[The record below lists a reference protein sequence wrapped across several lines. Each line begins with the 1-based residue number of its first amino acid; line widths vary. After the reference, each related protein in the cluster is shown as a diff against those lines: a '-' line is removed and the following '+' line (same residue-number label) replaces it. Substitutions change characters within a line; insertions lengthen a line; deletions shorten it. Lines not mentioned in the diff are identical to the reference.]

1 MEDKYQQL
9 YDYISTNQKYSSL
22 LSDGVTP
29 ESFKEMYVSG
39 DKNMSS
45 LFQVMALDDDKPF
58 ETGDMSAFSKDF
70 FGVEKKNDQLPDP
83 PDPSESFLSAYPSVR
98 PSAVASSRADQL
110 EEQGPGDSDYT
121 IRPGFNALFGVPD
134 VEVSREPQ
142 FLKGIVGD
150 VVNSIP
156 VLGEIFDHAARATA
170 TGYSNVKTMDEARFM
185 FNNPSEES
193 VQEFFVEMMRH
204 QKNLEDYGE
213 SEDMQNFLTSANKYI
228 KEDGNS
234 MGGFKALAENP
245 QVAYE
250 FLLQSGLNNLDP
262 KAIEEGLKV
271 FTTGIISGGAT
282 GFSFAG
288 PFGVIPGMLTGG
300 RLSVPFAMAAAGGEV
315 ESVMS
320 SIEFLNEELQ
330 KEGLDFT
337 PENILTILQDDEK
350 YKSIRNRALTRKVT
364 ISMIDG
370 TLGSLFSQALRAVR
384 VAEKANTAVLVGTQI
399 AADVATGGG
408 GEMLARE
415 LADQPQDP
423 LEITLEAATGP
434 VTQTPVNLVSTYVGV
449 RQEIANK
456 RAQNALYNKPNRYF
470 INDARVDADAF
481 SDVVETATNEQLLQ
495 LNIRVEND
503 ERMSGYLERKVELAQ
518 IEESLPQGAS
528 PEQRSQLIELETRLR
543 RLEGKTGRTPETQ
556 RKKYNNDI
564 DAIVNSIVDEAE
576 STAPV
581 DPKVVSDSARKLDV
595 VEDAENEGA
604 AINEQERLEQEEKKN
619 KENREGAKNLREAQ
633 KDDGIFEKKSY
644 GLGNAKEF
652 FADVLK
658 GRTGFQRRWL
668 NARRFMPRSMFRAS
682 ESKEAFTAVEM
693 NNVRI
698 HAKEFGRLEAD
709 VSKENRDEWASQFDE
724 VLRGGK
730 AGNLLNPS
738 AISLAKEMRTN
749 VDNLSLRLIN
759 EGAVK
764 MSEVD
769 AIVSNL
775 DTYLTRSYKLFD
787 QKNWK
792 DQLASQEGQTIVN
805 QAKDRLRRSNYEN
818 IVGLAEQD
826 AYRNPDGTL
835 NKNYTPENNP
845 KQLDFHELMEERLDG
860 KIAAILNKD
869 GNSFAS
875 NPKLTSKDLNVLKER
890 KEVPVEIRALM
901 GEFSDP
907 IQNYAQTI
915 LRQSQLAEANRAL
928 NSIKKAGMGV
938 YLFNQPDGEFNVQ
951 IASEGSEA
959 LSPLNGLYTTREIAD
974 EFNKSGM
981 SMDFKGPSEKLMGAG
996 FAGWMK
1002 VTGSVKW
1009 AKTIGSV
1016 GTHFKNVFGNLG
1028 FMWANGHVPMELRET
1043 HKVIRN
1049 DIGSMSD
1056 AELNAKMNK
1065 YISLGIVKQSAGLGE
1080 VKSMLGEEGNFDDVV
1095 GTRLDSKGKKLFQR
1109 GKKYAEDL
1117 YQAEDDFF
1125 KIIAYENEVRRYSQ
1139 AEYGVLPSELTEQ
1152 QSMELDAK
1160 VAEIVKNTYPTYSR
1174 TPEAVRFL
1182 KLNPVIGNFV
1192 SFQAESY
1199 RTSWNILNIARQ
1211 EIASDNPRVKA
1222 IGVKRL
1228 AGITSF
1234 QGAKTGLIATMG
1246 SSVGAGIMG
1255 VAGAL
1260 NPGATDQERQRERD
1274 IRMFLPDW
1282 SKNSDLLPLSGVE
1295 NGKFKY
1301 KDVSASDP
1309 FGGMSKV
1316 MNSIALADEGEGKG
1330 LGMKAFIDGYIAILE
1345 PFVGVDIATRRGAN
1359 LLKNEDDYG
1368 RKIYN
1373 PEDTWNAQTED
1384 ILSYG
1389 YKVLEP
1395 GTFTSVRKIYNSDG
1409 KLNEA
1414 FGQFT
1419 GLKTFEV
1426 DFGEQFGYIAKGLG
1440 ERMKDAKALRRSE
1453 NTDYNIDFYEQEDV
1467 DNANRALSEL
1477 ETEMHEYARAA
1488 NRMGVPKDYLIQ
1500 QMVQMTRGGNNV
1512 GLSRQRAENIYEN
1525 IFINL
1530 EPER

>member
-9 YDYISTNQKYSSL
+9 YDYISTNQRYSSL

-39 DKNMSS
+39 DKNMSN
-45 LFQVMALDDDKPF
+45 LFQAITLDDDKPF

-83 PDPSESFLSAYPSVR
+83 SSPNENFLSAYPSAR
-98 PSAVASSRADQL
+98 PSTVASSRADQL
-110 EEQGPGDSDYT
+110 QGPESGDSDYT
-121 IRPGFNALFGVPD
+121 IRPTFSTIFGQPGVNIS
-134 VEVSREPQ
+134 EEPQ
-142 FLKGIVGD
+142 FLKGVVGD

-156 VLGEIFDHAARATA
+156 VLGGLFDHTARATA

-193 VQEFFVEMMRH
+193 VQEFFAEMMRH
-204 QKNLEDYGE
+204 QQNVEDYGE
-213 SEDMQNFLTSANKYI
+213 SEDMKTFLTNANKYI

-250 FLLQSGLNNLDP
+250 FLLQSSLNTLDP
-262 KAIEEGLKV
+262 EAIKEGLKV
-271 FTTGIISGGAT
+271 FTTGVIGGGMT
-282 GFSFAG
+282 GFATAG
-288 PFGVIPGMLTGG
+288 PLGVVPGMLAGG
-300 RLSVPFAMAAAGGEV
+300 RLSAPFAMAAAGAEV
-315 ESVMS
+315 EGIMS

-330 KEGLDFT
+330 KEELDFT
-337 PENILTILQDDEK
+337 PENILAVLQDDEK
-350 YKSIRNRALTRKVT
+350 YKSIRNRALSRKVT
-364 ISMIDG
+364 ISTADAV
-370 TLGSLFSQALRAVR
+370 LGSLFSQAFRAVR
-384 VAEKANTAVLVGTQI
+384 VAGKAGTRTLVPAQV
-399 AADVATGGG
+399 ASDVVTGGG
-408 GEMLARE
+408 SEMLARE
-415 LADQPQDP
+415 LADQEQDP

-434 VTQTPVNLVSTYVGV
+434 VTQTPANLMSTYVGI
-449 RQEIANK
+449 RQEMIDKGARNE
-456 RAQNALYNKPNRYF
+456 LVNKPNRYF

-481 SDVVETATNEQLLQ
+481 SDVVETSTNEQLLG

-503 ERMSGYLERKVELAQ
+503 DRMSGYLERKLELAQ

-528 PEQRSQLIELETRLR
+528 PEQRSQLIELETRLK
-543 RLEGKTGRTPETQ
+543 RLDGKTGRTPETQ

-564 DAIVNSIVDEAE
+564 DAIVNSIADEAE
-576 STAPV
+576 SKAPV
-581 DPKVVSDSARKLDV
+581 EPKVIPDSARKTDV
-595 VEDAENEGA
+595 VDAAESEGA
-604 AINEQERLEQEEKKN
+604 AINEQERLEQQEKTN
-619 KENREGAKNLREAQ
+619 KENREGAKDLRQAQ
-633 KDDGIFEKKSY
+633 KDEGIFVNKSY

-658 GRTGFQRRWL
+658 GRTKVQRKWL
-668 NARRFMPRSMFRAS
+668 NARRLMPKSMFKAS
-682 ESKEAFTAVEM
+682 EAKEAFTAVEM
-693 NNVRI
+693 NNVQI
-698 HAKEFGRLEAD
+698 HAKEFGRLEANIP
-709 VSKENRDEWASQFDE
+709 KAKRDEWASQFDE

-730 AGNLLNPS
+730 AGDLLNPS
-738 AISLAKEMRTN
+738 AISLAKEMRSN
-749 VDNLSLRLIN
+749 IDNLSLRLVN

-764 MSEVD
+764 MGEVD

-775 DTYLTRSYKLFD
+775 DTYLTRSYKLFE

-805 QAKDRLRRSNYEN
+805 QAKNRLRISNFEN
-818 IVGLAEQD
+818 IVGLAERD
-826 AYRNPDGTL
+826 AFGSPTYN
-835 NKNYTPENNP
+835 PENNP
-845 KQLDFHELMEERLDG
+845 KQLGFNELMEERLDG
-860 KIAAILNKD
+860 KIAEILNKD

-875 NPKLTSKDLNVLKER
+875 TPKLTSKDLNILKER

-915 LRQSQLAEANRAL
+915 LKQSQLAEANRAL
-928 NSIKKAGMGV
+928 GSIKKAGMGV
-938 YLFNQPDGEFNVQ
+938 YLFDQPQGEFSVQ
-951 IASEGSEA
+951 IASEGSES
-959 LSPLNGLYTTREIAD
+959 LSPLNGLYTTKEIAE

-1028 FMWANGHVPMELRET
+1028 FMWANGHIPIELRET
-1043 HKVIRN
+1043 HRVIRN

-1056 AELNAKMNK
+1056 AGLNAKMNK

-1095 GTRLDSKGKKLFQR
+1095 GSRLDSQGKKLLKR
-1109 GKKYAEDL
+1109 GKKKAEDL

-1125 KIIAYENEVRRYSQ
+1125 KIIAYENEVRRYAK

-1199 RTSWNILNIARQ
+1199 RTSWNILNIAMQ
-1211 EIASDNPRVKA
+1211 EIRSDNPKVKT
-1222 IGVKRL
+1222 IGRMRL
-1228 AGITSF
+1228 FGITSF
-1234 QGAKTGLIATMG
+1234 QGAKTGLVATMG
-1246 SSVGAGIMG
+1246 SATGAGMMG

-1260 NPGATDQERQRERD
+1260 NPGATEEERQRERD
-1274 IRMFLPDW
+1274 IRMFLPNW
-1282 SKNSDLLPLSGVE
+1282 SKDSDLLPLSGVE
-1295 NGKFKY
+1295 NGRFKY
-1301 KDVSASDP
+1301 KDISASDP

-1316 MNSIALADEGEGKG
+1316 VNSIALADEGEGIG
-1330 LGMKAFIDGYIAILE
+1330 IESFIDGYISVLE

-1373 PEDTWNAQTED
+1373 PEDTWDSQTED

-1395 GTFTSVRKIYNSDG
+1395 GTFTSVRKIYDSDA

-1419 GLKTFEV
+1419 GLKTFEI
-1426 DFGEQFGYIAKGLG
+1426 DFGDQFGYIARGLG

-1453 NTDYNIDFYEQEDV
+1453 NTDYNTDFYEQEDV
-1467 DNANRALSEL
+1467 DNANRALSDL
-1477 ETEMHEYARAA
+1477 ETEMHQYARAA

-1512 GLSRQRAENIYEN
+1512 GLSRQRAEDIYEN

-1530 EPER
+1530 GPER